1 MTWEPEE
8 FDDLAGELR
17 RRMAAEFRSEAEEVE
32 RLVQL
37 QRRRKA
43 VLRDVATAAMHQGQ
57 GVTVRCLGEEWSGEL
72 LAVGS
77 DYLSLLTATHFIEAR
92 LDSIVIGLTP
102 ARQGGR
108 TGKPASDTFKA
119 RLTEFELT
127 GEAVTL
133 RCSSPILEVS
143 GVIEVVATDHVE
155 MRLPT
160 ERCYLPLDGVVM
172 AIRSRPE

>member
-1 MTWEPEE
+1 MKWEPEE
-8 FDDLAGELR
+8 FDDLAAELR
-17 RRMAAEFRSEAEEVE
+17 RRVAAEFRSEAEEVE
-32 RLVQL
+32 LLVQL

-43 VLRDVATAAMHQGQ
+43 ILRDVATTAMHQGY
-57 GVTVRCLGEEWSGEL
+57 GVTVHCFESKWSGEL

-77 DYLSLLTATHFIEAR
+77 DYLSLLTASHFLEAR
-92 LDSIVIGLTP
+92 FDSIAIGLTP

-108 TGKPASDTFKA
+108 TGRPASETFRA
-119 RLTEFELT
+119 RLTEFEIT
-127 GEAVTL
+127 GEELTL
-133 RCSSPILEVS
+133 RCSAPLLEAK
-143 GVIEVVATDHVE
+143 GVIEVVAADHVE

>member
-8 FDDLAGELR
+8 FDDLASELR
-17 RRMAAEFRSEAEEVE
+17 RRVAAEFRSEAEEVE

-37 QRRRKA
+37 QRRRRA
-43 VLRDVATAAMHQGQ
+43 ILREVATTAMHQGHR
-57 GVTVRCLGEEWSGEL
+57 VTVHCFESEWSGEL

-77 DYLSLLTATHFIEAR
+77 DYLSLLTNSHFLEAR
-92 LDSIVIGLTP
+92 LDAIAIGFTP

-108 TGKPASDTFKA
+108 TGRPASETFRA
-119 RLTEFELT
+119 RLAEFEVT
-127 GEAVTL
+127 GEELTL
-133 RCSSPILEVS
+133 RCNSPLLEVR
-143 GVIEVVATDHVE
+143 GVIGVVATDHVE